1 MQTNEKKQFPKTRGQ
16 IYLATADGYRK
27 DFMKIGFTMR
37 HTDTRMTELDKS
49 SGQGT
54 KGYNVLA
61 RFYVKNPKQFEKKL
75 HCYFDSDRQ
84 DTRREWFN
92 NMSIERFYEG
102 VLHNAHIS
110 DIKLLLKRLIR
121 ESYDQ
126 SIISM
131 IEVY

>member
-1 MQTNEKKQFPKTRGQ
+1 
-16 IYLATADGYRK
+16 
-27 DFMKIGFTMR
+27 
-37 HTDTRMTELDKS
+37 
-49 SGQGT
+49 
-54 KGYNVLA
+54 
-61 RFYVKNPKQFEKKL
+61 
-75 HCYFDSDRQ
+75 
-84 DTRREWFN
+84 
-92 NMSIERFYEG
+92 MSIERFYEG